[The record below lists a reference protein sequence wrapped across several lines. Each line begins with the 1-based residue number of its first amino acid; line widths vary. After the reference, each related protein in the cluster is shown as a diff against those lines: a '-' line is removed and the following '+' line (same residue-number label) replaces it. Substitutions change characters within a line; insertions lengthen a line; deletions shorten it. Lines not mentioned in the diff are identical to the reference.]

1 MCGQMKRVLRI
12 SHVAERGGSS
22 HPVGHERGGS
32 SHPVARE
39 RGGPHTLQPTSE
51 GGASHLARVCPELH
65 DVSHSTPLVRL
76 IDSNPSLIHNL
87 FYCVEGEEMEMRVRG
102 WWVVGGGAAASGWSG
117 DRASVLVRWWVPLR
131 RTPNK
136 CSRRRSGSLEL
147 DSTQPNCLH
156 FFFYFIPSNG
166 RREQT
171 QVRFQQLFQVQ
182 EGKAT
187 KPVKKKGS
195 YPLRPGVQG
204 FFITCD
210 GGRERQASHE
220 AIDVIDSFFEELVIG
235 KDPGMQVG
243 GLHGKASNKK
253 IKFTYSDSSSG
264 ETDDDEDGEEEEK
277 KENKSATSTEGD
289 KSNDKET
296 SETLDHNKTDSD
308 SPDNGKDGE
317 PNDNKEVDESNGTD
331 ASEAEE
337 PPAKKQCLET
347 EVSKSAI
354 PDKVEVKSMDK
365 LIEAELK
372 ELGDKSKRRFFHLDT
387 GCNGV
392 VFVQMSKREGDPG
405 PKDIVQNI
413 MTTAAATKKH
423 MSRFILRILPVEL
436 ACYASEEEIS
446 RAIVPLVEKYFPVE
460 TETPQKFAVLYGAR
474 ANTGVERMK
483 IIDAVAKSVPK
494 PHRVDLN
501 NPDRAF
507 VVEIVKTVCLIGVIE
522 KYKELA
528 KYNLRQLTSSK
539 P

>member
-1 MCGQMKRVLRI
+1 MA
-12 SHVAERGGSS
+12 AENKPKSDFNNSS
-22 HPVGHERGGS
+22 KFKKGRQ
-32 SHPVARE
+32 RYL
-39 RGGPHTLQPTSE
+39 PH
-51 GGASHLARVCPELH
+51 
-65 DVSHSTPLVRL
+65 
-76 IDSNPSLIHNL
+76 N
-87 FYCVEGEEMEMRVRG
+87 
-102 WWVVGGGAAASGWSG
+102 
-117 DRASVLVRWWVPLR
+117 
-131 RTPNK
+131 
-136 CSRRRSGSLEL
+136 
-147 DSTQPNCLH
+147 
-156 FFFYFIPSNG
+156 
-166 RREQT
+166 
-171 QVRFQQLFQVQ
+171 
-182 EGKAT
+182 

-264 ETDDDEDGEEEEK
+264 ETGDDEDGEEEEK